1 MLHFPDSLH
10 AMGAIYAVWLLW
22 VLSWWAAA
30 FFADRAIKRSR
41 WQVVPMIVLVA
52 ALVTLSHYLGAATLR
67 LSLWDTPQALRWA
80 LLALVLA
87 GMAFAWW
94 ARLTLGRLWSGTIT
108 LKPDHHIV
116 ATFFNAPATTE
127 IYTGLLFSVAATVA
141 AQGTVESAMIG
152 VVMVIALFAKARAE
166 ERFLS
171 GELGAEAYATY
182 RRRVPML
189 IPFWP
194 KRG

>member
-1 MLHFPDSLH
+1 MLHIPGSLH

-30 FFADRAIKRSR
+30 FFADRAVKRSR
-41 WQVVPMIVLVA
+41 WQIVPMIVLVA
-52 ALVTLSHYLGAATLR
+52 ALVVLSHYLGAATLR
-67 LSLWDTPQALRWA
+67 MTLWHTPQALRWG

-116 ATFFNAPATTE
+116 DTGPYGLVRHP
-127 IYTGLLFSVAATVA
+127 IYTGLLFSILATVA
-141 AQGTVESAMIG
+141 AQGSVESAMIG
-152 VVMVIALFAKARAE
+152 AVVVIALFAKARAE

-171 GELGAEAYATY
+171 GELGPEAYDAY
-182 RRRVPML
+182 RQRVPML
-189 IPFWP
+189 IPFGP
-194 KRG
+194 K

>member
-1 MLHFPDSLH
+1 MLRFPDSLH

-30 FFADRAIKRSR
+30 FFADRAVKRSR
-41 WQVVPMIVLVA
+41 WQIVPMIVLVA
-52 ALVTLSHYLGAATLR
+52 ALVVLSHYLGAATLR
-67 LSLWDTPQALRWA
+67 LMLWSTPPALRWG

-116 ATFFNAPATTE
+116 DTGPYALVRHP

-141 AQGTVESAMIG
+141 AQGSVESAMIG
-152 VVMVIALFAKARAE
+152 AVMVIALFAKARAE

-171 GELGAEAYATY
+171 GELGAEAYAAY